1 MQEIFLFR
9 YFMFCIVAKKQTWNL
24 KVAVCWDSEFTLFA
38 RTATKRNK
46 KENGNALTI
55 VYTVEPPLAA
65 TSPQRP
71 FFQADNPYIDSCLNL
86 STTATFFCRQSVR
99 CGEFQLYRELIKWN
113 I

>member
-38 RTATKRNK
+38 RIATTRNK
-46 KENGNALTI
+46 KRKRKCFNNSIYSRTSTNGHLSTTATI
-55 VYTVEPPLAA
+55 
-65 TSPQRP
+65 S
-71 FFQADNPYIDSCLNL
+71 ADSPYIDSCLNL